1 MGLRDKV
8 KCPVCLDVPKKAP
21 IPVCPNGHV
30 VCSKCVREKCPTCR
44 VKMEQGKSSLAVTV
58 IENIDHDC
66 ENEGCNEKL
75 SHRELVS
82 HDKSCFYRLVECPD
96 LESCKEKIS
105 LASLPTHLVSC
116 CLRGS
121 KIKSYKMP
129 HVVQFYHTPLTSL
142 GMGNGKC
149 DSTWKLESMRFDEH
163 IFLLKV
169 VARFNKSE
177 DGHKWSFMVQMLGS
191 EEETLKYG
199 ATIIVHRK
207 GDDPEGKFSSR
218 YYGDICTIDITKEED
233 ADKKG
238 LCLTLSDGAMKR
250 FLVDVDPK
258 DANSSK
264 SFSVS
269 VDLCKRV
276 PSEIEIYEYDS
287 L

>member
-8 KCPVCLDVPKKAP
+8 ECPVCLDVPKKAP

-105 LASLPTHLVSC
+105 LASL
-116 CLRGS
+116 
-121 KIKSYKMP
+121 
-129 HVVQFYHTPLTSL
+129 

-169 VARFNKSE
+169 VA
-177 DGHKWSFMVQMLGS
+177 
-191 EEETLKYG
+191 
-199 ATIIVHRK
+199 
-207 GDDPEGKFSSR
+207 
-218 YYGDICTIDITKEED
+218 
-233 ADKKG
+233 
-238 LCLTLSDGAMKR
+238 
-250 FLVDVDPK
+250 
-258 DANSSK
+258 
-264 SFSVS
+264 
-269 VDLCKRV
+269 
-276 PSEIEIYEYDS
+276 
-287 L
+287 